1 MKEFILKNK
10 LLLASILAIISLFFL
25 NKWNYSRWQ
34 EAKEEIVR
42 NEANIAALQDTI
54 RVTKAKDGTVQYN
67 KLSFIAE
74 DLAELKKVNADLAR
88 EVKITKGKVAAIQ
101 KIGFEIKHDTTEVP
115 VYVREID
122 STIYMAAKYDTIFS
136 GGNFRSLKLESSYNL
151 LTKQARSRLTEDKI
165 GFTATVG
172 IARKDTKSYE
182 IFVRPHYPNM
192 QIVGLEGA
200 IIEDN
205 FFKNAKKKKA
215 PLVTIGATLGWTPA
229 TYDIGTKKFDFNT
242 DRIGATLGVHFNLF
256 R

>member
-25 NKWNYSRWQ
+25 NKWNYNRWQ

-67 KLSFIAE
+67 KLSFIAK
-74 DLAELKKVNADLAR
+74 DLAELKKVNEDLAR
-88 EVKITKGKVAAIQ
+88 EVEITKGKVAAIQ
-101 KIGFEIKHDTTEVP
+101 KIGFEIKHDTLEVP
-115 VYVREID
+115 VYVKVID
-122 STIYMAAKYDTIFS
+122 STIYMAAKYDTTFS
-136 GGNFRSLKLESSYNL
+136 GGNFRSLKLESSYSL
-151 LTKQARSRLTEDKI
+151 LTKQARSVLTEDRI

-192 QIVGLEGA
+192 QVVGLEGA
-200 IIEDN
+200 IIENN
-205 FFKNAKKKKA
+205 FFKDTKKQKA
-215 PLVTIGATLGWTPA
+215 PLVTIGGTLGWTPI
-229 TYDIGTKKFDFNT
+229 TYDIKAKKGDLNLN
-242 DRIGATLGVHFNLF
+242 RIGGTLGIQFNLI